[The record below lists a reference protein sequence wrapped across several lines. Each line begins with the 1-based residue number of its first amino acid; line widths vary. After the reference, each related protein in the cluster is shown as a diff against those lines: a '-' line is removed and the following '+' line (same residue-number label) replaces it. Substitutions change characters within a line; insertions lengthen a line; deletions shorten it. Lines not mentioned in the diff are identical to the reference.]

1 MKTIVVLSN
10 NYPSEQNP
18 TRGVFVYN
26 LIKEFSRD
34 YKVVVISL
42 LAFNLKNKGRQQKL
56 AEDPAEKVVFPKHI
70 SFSNLVYRFPVLN
83 KIKDKST
90 KTIIEKEL
98 GKIEDIYFVYAHFL
112 GSALPAIDF
121 AYKNKIPLF
130 VALGESSVYPRYKYI
145 TNNKQTAVEI
155 GKKLS
160 GVIAVSEKLQKFATD
175 TLSVSKKNILISPNA
190 TDSTIFY
197 PFKIE
202 REELSLPK
210 DKFIISFVGS
220 FIGRKGIGVILKAA
234 ERLPEVGFVL
244 MGKGALPIK
253 PQNILLSNTVSHQDI
268 PKYLNASDA
277 FVFPTKAE
285 GSSNAIAE
293 AMACGLAIITSNI
306 PEVTYQVG
314 KGNAIFINP
323 TSVDE
328 LVEAIGQLKNDNN
341 LKNKLSKS
349 SLNVAKERTIENRAV
364 TIINWIESKINNNE
378 NPLPY

>member
-34 YKVVVISL
+34 YKVIVISL

-56 AEDPAEKVVFPKHI
+56 AEDPAEKVVFSKHI

-83 KIKDKST
+83 KIKDKNT

-98 GKIEDIYFVYAHFL
+98 SKIGKIHFMYAHFL

-121 AYKNKIPLF
+121 AYKNKIPFF
-130 VALGESSVYPRYKYI
+130 VALGESSVYPRYKHI
-145 TNNKQTAVEI
+145 TNNKQAAVET
-155 GKKLS
+155 GKKLT
-160 GVIAVSEKLQKFATD
+160 GVVAVSEKLQKFATD
-175 TLSVSKKNILISPNA
+175 TLSVSEKNILVSSNA
-190 TDSTIFY
+190 TDSNIFY
-197 PFKIE
+197 PFKSD
-202 REELSLPK
+202 RNQLGLPK

-220 FIGRKGIGVILKAA
+220 FIGRKGIDIILKAA

-244 MGKGALPIK
+244 MGKGTLPNK
-253 PQNILLSNTVSHQDI
+253 PQNILVSNMVAHQDI

-293 AMACGLAIITSNI
+293 AMACGLPIITSNI

-314 KGNAIFINP
+314 KDNAIFINP

-328 LVEAIGQLKNDNN
+328 LVEAINQLKNDSNF
-341 LKNKLSKS
+341 KNKLSNC
-349 SLNVAKERTIENRAV
+349 SLNVAKERTIEKRAA
-364 TIINWIESKINNNE
+364 TIINWIESKIK
-378 NPLPY
+378 